1 MLSCL
6 KLPKETENPL
16 KNRVAVIRDKL
27 VIEYRDRAFRE
38 EDADAVAVFYV
49 TDEPQQKKIVTFS
62 EPPAHDVLQENHSR
76 LIEVF
81 GQDGSDFVRL
91 MLNQIREKCR
101 DFQTTLSQI
110 KKSNKSDVLSF
121 LDEMLGPLIKPRK
134 AGMPEPPELSSRI
147 QTIQNPQKLCPKMV
161 TISRNLIL
169 IWVWSTK
176 RI

>member
-1 MLSCL
+1 MQSQFSTL
-6 KLPKETENPL
+6 
-16 KNRVAVIRDKL
+16 RMV
-27 VIEYRDRAFRE
+27 
-38 EDADAVAVFYV
+38 
-49 TDEPQQKKIVTFS
+49 QQKKIVTFA
-62 EPPAHDVLQENHSR
+62 EPPALMSCKKISR

-110 KKSNKSDVLSF
+110 KKSKKSDVLSF

-134 AGMPEPPELSSRI
+134 AGKPEPPKPSSRI
-147 QTIQNPQKLCPKMV
+147 QTIKNPQELCPKMA

-169 IWVWSTK
+169 IWVWLTEQ
-176 RI
+176 IQTP